1 MNTTHFNQIS
11 GEYKKG
17 FIDDVLNGMSP
28 LLDNVQL
35 RELNRVLNY
44 HTSQLDFGEGLID
57 TNIDYEVQNKK
68 LLIQYIKSKKVE
80 GLSEKTIKYYEGV
93 LTKLEQWS
101 VKSFINLT
109 HKDIREFLVFYQE
122 LNNASKISVD
132 NTRRILSGFFGWLEL
147 EEYIIINPMRKI
159 PKVKFEKKVKK
170 AFTDKEI
177 EVMRNDL
184 ANRRSKYK
192 IRDQAIFEFLLS
204 SGVRVSELTGIDT
217 YKVNFEDNSVIVLGK
232 GNKERLV
239 YFSER
244 ASHLLQ
250 LMIEKRKTSSDGAL
264 FTNNK
269 NKRIGLSA
277 VEGMIRKLGE
287 RHNIEAYPHKFR
299 RTFATRMVRK
309 GMPIDQV
316 QQLLGHTSLEV
327 TLRYVE
333 SDEESLKRVHNRFVS

>member
-1 MNTTHFNQIS
+1 MNHFNQIS
-11 GEYKKG
+11 AEYKKG

-57 TNIDYEVQNKK
+57 TNLDYEVQNKK

-80 GLSEKTIKYYEGV
+80 GLSDRTINYYEGT
-93 LTKLEQWS
+93 LKKLEEWS

-109 HKDIREFLVFYQE
+109 HIDIREFLVFYQE
-122 LNNASKISVD
+122 LNNASKISID
-132 NTRRILSGFFGWLEL
+132 NIRRILSGFFSWLEL

-184 ANRRSKYK
+184 ENRRNTKYK
-192 IRDQAIFEFLLS
+192 VRNQAIFEFLLS
-204 SGVRVSELTGIDT
+204 SGVRVSELVGINT

-250 LMIEKRKTSSDGAL
+250 VMIKERKTDGDGSL
-264 FTNNK
+264 FLNSND
-269 NKRIGLSA
+269 KRIGQSG
-277 VEGMIRKLGE
+277 VERMIRELGE
-287 RHNIEAYPHKFR
+287 KHNIEAYPHKFR

>member
-1 MNTTHFNQIS
+1 MNHFNQIS
-11 GEYKKG
+11 AEYKKG
-17 FIDDVLNGMSP
+17 FIDDVLNGMTP

-57 TNIDYEVQNKK
+57 TNSDYEVQNKK
-68 LLIQYIKSKKVE
+68 LLVQYIKSKKVE
-80 GLSEKTIKYYEGV
+80 GLSNRTIDYYENT
-93 LTKLEQWS
+93 LKKLEEWT

-109 HKDIREFLVFYQE
+109 HTDIMEFLVFYQE
-122 LNNASKISVD
+122 LNQCSKISID
-132 NTRRILSGFFGWLEL
+132 NIRRILSSFFGWLEL

-177 EVMRNDL
+177 EIMRNDL
-184 ANRRSKYK
+184 ENRKKSKFK
-192 IRDQAIFEFLLS
+192 VRNQAIFEFLLS
-204 SGVRVSELTGIDT
+204 SGVRVSELCGIDT

-244 ASHLLQ
+244 AGHLLQ
-250 LMIEKRKTSSDGAL
+250 VMIKERGNKGDGAL
-264 FTNNK
+264 FLNGK
-269 NKRIGLSA
+269 YKRLGKSG
-277 VEGMIRKLGE
+277 VERLIRELGAKY
-287 RHNIEAYPHKFR
+287 NIEAHPHKFR
-299 RTFATRMVRK
+299 RTFATRLVRK

-327 TLRYVE
+327 TLQYVE
-333 SDEESLKRVHNRFVS
+333 ADEESLKRVHNRFVS

>member
-1 MNTTHFNQIS
+1 MNEYTAIT
-11 GEYKKG
+11 GEYKKQ
-17 FIDDVLNGMSP
+17 FIEEILNGMSP

-35 RELNRVLNY
+35 RELNKILNY
-44 HTSQLDFGEGLID
+44 HTTQLDFGEGLID
-57 TNIDYEVQNKK
+57 TNLDYEVQNKK
-68 LLIQYIKSKKVE
+68 LLNQFIKSKKVE
-80 GLSEKTIKYYEGV
+80 GLSDRTIHYYEGV
-93 LTKLEQWS
+93 LKKLENWTI
-101 VKSFINLT
+101 KSFINLT
-109 HKDIREFLVFYQE
+109 HTDIREFLVFYQE

-132 NTRRILSGFFGWLEL
+132 NTRRILSTFFGWLEL

-177 EVMRNDL
+177 EIMRNDL
-184 ANRRSKYK
+184 ENRKNTKYK
-192 IRDQAIFEFLLS
+192 LRNQAIFEFLLS
-204 SGVRVSELTGIDT
+204 SGVRIGELCGIDT
-217 YKVNFEDNSVIVLGK
+217 YKLNFEDNSVIVLGK

-250 LMIEKRKTSSDGAL
+250 LMIQKRKNNDGAL
-264 FTNNK
+264 FLNQKNN
-269 NKRIGLSA
+269 RIGKSG
-277 VEGMIRKLGE
+277 VERMIRELGE
-287 RHNIEAYPHKFR
+287 KYGIEAHPHKFR
-299 RTFATRMVRK
+299 RTFATRLVRK

-333 SDEESLKRVHNRFVS
+333 SDEESLKRVHKRFVS

>member
-1 MNTTHFNQIS
+1 MNAFNQIS
-11 GEYKKG
+11 AEYKKG
-17 FIDDVLNGMSP
+17 FIDDVLKGMTP

-57 TNIDYEVQNKK
+57 TNLDYEVQNKK
-68 LLIQYIKSKKVE
+68 LLTQYIKSKKVE
-80 GLSEKTIKYYEGV
+80 GLSDRTIDYYENT
-93 LTKLEQWS
+93 LKKLEEWS
-101 VKSFINLT
+101 IKSFINLT
-109 HKDIREFLVFYQE
+109 HIDIREFLVFYQE
-122 LNNASKISVD
+122 LNNCSKISID
-132 NTRRILSGFFGWLEL
+132 NVRRVLSSFFSWLEL
-147 EEYIIINPMRKI
+147 EEYIMINPMRKI

-177 EVMRNDL
+177 EILRNDL
-184 ANRRSKYK
+184 ENRRKSRFKV
-192 IRDQAIFEFLLS
+192 RDQAIFEFLLS
-204 SGVRVSELTGIDT
+204 SGVRVSELCGIDT

-244 ASHLLQ
+244 TSHLLQ
-250 LMIEKRKTSSDGAL
+250 LMIQERKPNINEPAL
-264 FTNNK
+264 FLNTKNNRLQK
-269 NKRIGLSA
+269 YG
-277 VEGMIRKLGE
+277 VEKIIHKLGE
-287 RHNIEAYPHKFR
+287 KNHIEAYPHKFR
-299 RTFATRMVRK
+299 RTFATRLVRK

>member
-1 MNTTHFNQIS
+1 MNNFSQIS

-57 TNIDYEVQNKK
+57 TNLDYEVQNKK
-68 LLIQYIKSKKVE
+68 LLTQYIKSKKVE
-80 GLSEKTIKYYEGV
+80 GLSNRTITYYENT
-93 LTKLEQWS
+93 LKKLEEWTA
-101 VKSFINLT
+101 KSFINLT
-109 HKDIREFLVFYQE
+109 HTDIREFLVFYQE

-132 NTRRILSGFFGWLEL
+132 NVRRILSAFFGWLEL

-170 AFTDKEI
+170 AFTDKEVEI
-177 EVMRNDL
+177 MRNDL
-184 ANRRSKYK
+184 ENRRNSKYK
-192 IRDQAIFEFLLS
+192 VRNQAIFEFLLS
-204 SGVRVSELTGIDT
+204 SGVRTSELIGIDT

-250 LMIEKRKTSSDGAL
+250 VMINERKNNDDGAL
-264 FTNNK
+264 FLNTYD
-269 NKRIGLSA
+269 KRIGASA
-277 VEGMIRKLGE
+277 VERMIRELGE
-287 RHNIEAYPHKFR
+287 EHNIEAHPHKFR
-299 RTFATRMVRK
+299 RTFATRLVRK

-333 SDEESLKRVHNRFVS
+333 SDEDSLKRVHNRFVS

>member
-1 MNTTHFNQIS
+1 MNHFNQIS

-28 LLDNVQL
+28 LLDNIQL

-57 TNIDYEVQNKK
+57 TNLDYEVQNKK

-80 GLSEKTIKYYEGV
+80 GLSDRTINYYEGT
-93 LTKLEQWS
+93 LKKLEEWS

-109 HKDIREFLVFYQE
+109 HIDIREFLVFYQE
-122 LNNASKISVD
+122 LNNASKISID
-132 NTRRILSGFFGWLEL
+132 NIRRVLSSFFSWLEL
-147 EEYIIINPMRKI
+147 EEYIIINPMRKV

-184 ANRRSKYK
+184 ENRRNTKYK
-192 IRDQAIFEFLLS
+192 VRNQAIFEFLLS
-204 SGVRVSELTGIDT
+204 SGVRVSELIGINT

-250 LMIEKRKTSSDGAL
+250 VMIKERKTDGDGSL
-264 FTNNK
+264 FLNSND
-269 NKRIGLSA
+269 KRIGQSG
-277 VEGMIRKLGE
+277 VERMIRELGE
-287 RHNIEAYPHKFR
+287 KHNIEAYPHKFR

>member
-1 MNTTHFNQIS
+1 MNSFNQIS
-11 GEYKKG
+11 AEYKKG
-17 FIDDVLNGMSP
+17 FIEDVLNGMTP

-57 TNIDYEVQNKK
+57 TNLDYEVQNKK
-68 LLIQYIKSKKVE
+68 LLVQYIKSKKVE
-80 GLSEKTIKYYEGV
+80 GLSDRTINYYEGT
-93 LTKLEQWS
+93 LKKLEEWT

-109 HKDIREFLVFYQE
+109 HTDIREFLVFYQE
-122 LNNASKISVD
+122 LNNASKISID
-132 NTRRILSGFFGWLEL
+132 NIRRILSGFFGWLEL

-177 EVMRNDL
+177 EIMRNDL
-184 ANRRSKYK
+184 ANRRNSKYK
-192 IRDQAIFEFLLS
+192 IRNQAIFEFLLS
-204 SGVRVSELTGIDT
+204 SGVRVSELAGIDT
-217 YKVNFEDNSVIVLGK
+217 YKVNFEDNSVVVLGK

-239 YFSER
+239 YFNER
-244 ASHLLQ
+244 TSHLLQ
-250 LMIEKRKTSSDGAL
+250 LMIKERKTDGDGAL
-264 FTNNK
+264 FLNLYD
-269 NKRIGLSA
+269 KRIGLSA
-277 VEGMIRKLGE
+277 VEGMIRELGE

-299 RTFATRMVRK
+299 RTFATRLVRK

>member
-1 MNTTHFNQIS
+1 MNNFSQIS

-17 FIDDVLNGMSP
+17 FIEDVLNGMSP

-57 TNIDYEVQNKK
+57 TNLDYEVQNNK
-68 LLIQYIKSKKVE
+68 LFVQYIKSKKVE
-80 GLSEKTIKYYEGV
+80 GLSDKTLAYYEGT
-93 LTKLEQWS
+93 LKKLEEWS

-109 HKDIREFLVFYQE
+109 HTDIREFLVFYQE

-132 NTRRILSGFFGWLEL
+132 NVRRILSGFFGWLEL
-147 EEYIIINPMRKI
+147 EEFIIVNPMRKI

-184 ANRRSKYK
+184 ANRRDSKSK

-217 YKVNFEDNSVIVLGK
+217 YKVNFEDNSVVVLGK

-239 YFSER
+239 YFNER
-244 ASHLLQ
+244 TSHLLQ
-250 LMIEKRKTSSDGAL
+250 LMIKQRKTDGDGAL
-264 FTNNK
+264 FLNQS
-269 NKRIGLSA
+269 NKRIGLSG
-277 VEGMIRKLGE
+277 VERMIRELGAA
-287 RHNIEAYPHKFR
+287 HNIESYPHKFR
-299 RTFATRMVRK
+299 RTFATRLVRK

>member
-1 MNTTHFNQIS
+1 MNNFNQIS
-11 GEYKKG
+11 GEYKKS

-28 LLDNVQL
+28 LLDNIQL

-57 TNIDYEVQNKK
+57 TNLNYEVQNKK
-68 LLIQYIKSKKVE
+68 LLNQYIKSKKVE
-80 GLSEKTIKYYEGV
+80 GLSNRSITYYEGV
-93 LTKLEQWS
+93 LKKLEEWS

-109 HKDIREFLVFYQE
+109 HTDIREFLVFYQE
-122 LNNASKISVD
+122 LNNASKISID
-132 NTRRILSGFFGWLEL
+132 NIRRVLSSFFSWLEL

-177 EVMRNDL
+177 EIMRNDL
-184 ANRRSKYK
+184 ENRENNKYK
-192 IRDQAIFEFLLS
+192 VRNQAIFEFLLS

-217 YKVNFEDNSVIVLGK
+217 HKVNFEDNSVVVLGK

-250 LMIEKRKTSSDGAL
+250 VMIKERKTDGDGAL
-264 FTNNK
+264 FLNSYDN
-269 NKRIGLSA
+269 RIGQSS
-277 VEGMIRKLGE
+277 VERMIRELGE
-287 RHNIEAYPHKFR
+287 AHNIEAHPHKFR
-299 RTFATRMVRK
+299 RTFATRLVRK

>member
-1 MNTTHFNQIS
+1 MNNFSQIS
-11 GEYKKG
+11 AEYKKG
-17 FIDDVLNGMSP
+17 FIEDVLNGMTP

-57 TNIDYEVQNKK
+57 TNLDYEVQNKK
-68 LLIQYIKSKKVE
+68 LLVQYIKSKKVE
-80 GLSEKTIKYYEGV
+80 GLSDRTVNYYEGT
-93 LTKLEQWS
+93 LKKLEEWT

-109 HKDIREFLVFYQE
+109 HTDIREFLVFYQE
-122 LNNASKISVD
+122 LNNASKISID
-132 NTRRILSGFFGWLEL
+132 NIRRILSGFFGWLEL

-184 ANRRSKYK
+184 ANRRNNKYN
-192 IRDQAIFEFLLS
+192 IRNQAIFEFLLS

-217 YKVNFEDNSVIVLGK
+217 YKVNFENNSVVVLGK

-239 YFSER
+239 YFNER
-244 ASHLLQ
+244 TSHLLQ
-250 LMIEKRKTSSDGAL
+250 LMIKQRKTDGDGAL
-264 FTNNK
+264 FLNTY

-277 VEGMIRKLGE
+277 VERMIRELGE
-287 RHNIEAYPHKFR
+287 AHNIEAYPHKFR
-299 RTFATRMVRK
+299 RTFATRLVRK

>member
-1 MNTTHFNQIS
+1 MNHFNQIS
-11 GEYKKG
+11 AEYKKG

-57 TNIDYEVQNKK
+57 TNLDYEVQNKK
-68 LLIQYIKSKKVE
+68 LLIQYMKSKKVE
-80 GLSEKTIKYYEGV
+80 GLSDRTINYYEGT
-93 LTKLEQWS
+93 LKKLEEWS

-109 HKDIREFLVFYQE
+109 HIDIREFLVFYQE
-122 LNNASKISVD
+122 LNNASKISID
-132 NTRRILSGFFGWLEL
+132 NIRRILSGFFSWLEL

-184 ANRRSKYK
+184 ENRRNTKYK
-192 IRDQAIFEFLLS
+192 VRNQAIFEFLLS
-204 SGVRVSELTGIDT
+204 SGVRVSELVGINT

-250 LMIEKRKTSSDGAL
+250 VMIKERKTDGDGSL
-264 FTNNK
+264 FLNSND
-269 NKRIGLSA
+269 KRLGQSG
-277 VEGMIRKLGE
+277 VERMIRELGE
-287 RHNIEAYPHKFR
+287 KHNIEAYPHKFR
-299 RTFATRMVRK
+299 
-309 GMPIDQV
+309 
-316 QQLLGHTSLEV
+316 
-327 TLRYVE
+327 
-333 SDEESLKRVHNRFVS
+333 